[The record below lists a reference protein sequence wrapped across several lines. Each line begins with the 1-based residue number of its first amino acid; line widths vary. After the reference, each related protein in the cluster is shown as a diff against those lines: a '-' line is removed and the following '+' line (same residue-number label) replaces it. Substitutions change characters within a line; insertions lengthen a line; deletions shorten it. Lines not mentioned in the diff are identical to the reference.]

1 MSSRKKNEPIY
12 PTIVVQLPYKL
23 YGFVFTGPS
32 SKEIPMV
39 PIKDKEAYKKFFVG
53 YLRDAMERALESS
66 DEELISEM
74 GMPQMKGIIDYAE
87 DM

>member
-1 MSSRKKNEPIY
+1 
-12 PTIVVQLPYKL
+12 
-23 YGFVFTGPS
+23 
-32 SKEIPMV
+32 MV